1 MTEPH
6 DIVFCSRKRSPS
18 PIPVVATD
26 HRLLQQLLQPPFGS
40 LFVAAALDQHVEHHP
55 ALVGC
60 APEPMLHPGD
70 LDDYLILSANS
81 PDPLHRPPVTG
92 MWLSNGR
99 MEPGIGKPH
108 P

>member
-6 DIVFCSRKRSPS
+6 DIVFCSRKRNPS

-70 LDDYLILSANS
+70 LDDYLIRYCRRI
-81 PDPLHRPPVTG
+81 RPI
-92 MWLSNGR
+92 LCIALR
-99 MEPGIGKPH
+99 
-108 P
+108 

>member
-81 PDPLHRPPVTG
+81 GDCDQGCKAGHACFGSR
-92 MWLSNGR
+92 LSIQP
-99 MEPGIGKPH
+99 MYH